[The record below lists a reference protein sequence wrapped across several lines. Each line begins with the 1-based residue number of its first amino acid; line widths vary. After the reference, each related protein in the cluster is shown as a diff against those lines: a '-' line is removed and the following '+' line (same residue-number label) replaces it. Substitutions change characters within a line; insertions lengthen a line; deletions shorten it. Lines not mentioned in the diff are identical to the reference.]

1 MQANNSY
8 PRKPQENRHVKIG
21 IQPAFVNPAFEHRK
35 VRLSG
40 LFGKGEKIGIREVI
54 NTCYRSDP

>member
-1 MQANNSY
+1 MQANSLY

-21 IQPAFVNPAFEHRK
+21 IQQAFVNPAFEHRK

-40 LFGKGEKIGIREVI
+40 LSERE
-54 NTCYRSDP
+54 RK